1 MEKLLIHID
10 GASHGNPGLAAI
22 GALLLDEHGNMV
34 EEISQAIGRATN
46 NVAEYRALI
55 EACKAALEYSPRRA
69 IFFTDSQLVA
79 NQING
84 AARVRQPHLENL
96 NRIALDLL
104 NRLSEWT
111 VRHVD
116 RTVNWHAHRLA
127 EKAVNDNATPVMPA
141 PVLKPRPES
150 FYDEL
155 RTKLDLLN
163 TSDQKKV
170 LEFANHLLQRSKHQ

>member
-1 MEKLLIHID
+1 MEKLLINLD
-10 GASHGNPGLAAI
+10 GASHGNPGESAI
-22 GALLLDEHGNMV
+22 GAVLVDEKGNIV

-55 EACKAALEYSPRRA
+55 EASKAALEYLPQRT

-96 NRIALDLL
+96 NRIAMELL
-104 NRLSEWT
+104 ARLPEWS

-116 RTVNWHAHRLA
+116 RTANWHAHRLA
-127 EKAVNDNATPVMPA
+127 EKALTSEALVTTASYSRNG
-141 PVLKPRPES
+141 

-155 RTKLDLLN
+155 KDKLDLL
-163 TSDQKKV
+163 SQKDQKRV
-170 LEFANHLLQRSKHQ
+170 LEFANHLLQKS